1 MIDKKELIEKAK
13 EAAVENFCCNHSK
26 YTVGTALLTKS
37 GKIYKGFN
45 IENHGIQSICGE
57 RSAFVNA
64 LLNGEKEFLAI
75 AIAGKNVKDKLFAKT
90 LPCGYCRQF
99 MSEYATGELKIYT
112 YDDET
117 EECYEYTLDELLP
130 ESFGF
135 ESNE

>member
-1 MIDKKELIEKAK
+1 MIDKKELIDKAK
-13 EAAVENFCCNHSK
+13 EAALENFCCIHSNF
-26 YTVGTALLTKS
+26 TVGTALLTKS

-45 IENHGIQSICGE
+45 VENHGIQSICGE

-99 MSEYATGELKIYT
+99 MSEYATGELIIYT

-130 ESFGF
+130 ENYSF
-135 ESNE
+135 